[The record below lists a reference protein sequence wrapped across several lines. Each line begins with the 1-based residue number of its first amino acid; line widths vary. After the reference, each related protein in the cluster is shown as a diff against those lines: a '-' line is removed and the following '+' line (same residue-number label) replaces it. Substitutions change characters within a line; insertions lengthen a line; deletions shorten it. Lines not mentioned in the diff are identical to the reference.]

1 MSESKDNESE
11 RPAEPDQPAGPPGT
25 RADWEELAASLAAD
39 KPRAAKAD
47 DTSARPDSVRRAD
60 ATARVPVLGGLALVL
75 ALIAIVVTG
84 MLWWQ
89 YRQFYVS
96 LDQTDNAAASSLE
109 RVRADVRAL
118 QDRTSG
124 LESTVSEERQATNAL
139 GSRVDE
145 LPGRIADVERRL
157 DAAQGGS
164 FDARSH
170 WLRSE
175 AEYYLE
181 VANTELTLAG
191 HWDNAIEALGLADER
206 LTELADP
213 AVAPV
218 REAIAEELLKLRSV
232 RLPDTAGLV
241 FSLGR
246 LAARVDTLPMRAD
259 APANYS
265 GDGESTDGE
274 PGLGRLWLGI
284 KRTLLALVHVE
295 HRDEPVP
302 QSLSSAERE
311 LRRRQLELE
320 LELARVAA
328 LRGESQAFKNSL
340 HNASDILKRDFDA
353 SSAEVE
359 GALMLLAGMQ
369 DLDIA
374 PERPNIGDSLK
385 LLRSLSTG
393 GN

>member
-1 MSESKDNESE
+1 MSEPKDNASE
-11 RPAEPDQPAGPPGT
+11 RPAEPDQPAGQHGT
-25 RADWEELAASLAAD
+25 RADWEELAASLAAG
-39 KPRAAKAD
+39 KPSAAKVD
-47 DTSARPDSVRRAD
+47 GSSQRVDTV
-60 ATARVPVLGGLALVL
+60 TRVPVFAALALVL
-75 ALIAIVVTG
+75 ALIAIVVSG

-96 LDQTDNAAASSLE
+96 LDQTDDATASALE

-118 QDRTSG
+118 QDRAAG
-124 LESTVSEERQATNAL
+124 LEGTVSAERQATNAL
-139 GSRVDE
+139 GARVDE

-175 AEYYLE
+175 AQYYLE

-191 HWDNAIEALGLADER
+191 HWENAIEALGLADER
-206 LTELADP
+206 LAELADP
-213 AVAPV
+213 SVAPV
-218 REAIAEELLKLRSV
+218 REAIADELLKLRGV

-246 LAARVDTLPMRAD
+246 LAARVDVLPMRAD

-265 GDGESTDGE
+265 GTSEPSDAE

-295 HRDEPVP
+295 RRDEPVP
-302 QSLSSAERE
+302 QTLSAAERE

-320 LELARVAA
+320 LDLARVAA

-340 HNASDILKRDFDA
+340 QSAADILKRDFDA
-353 SSAEVE
+353 TSADVE

-374 PERPNIGDSLK
+374 PARPSIGDSLK
-385 LLRSLSTG
+385 LLRSLSSG